1 MVAVPAGWEWGGV
14 GIVAMFSNTVAAVMN
29 PLGWSGYLAPIIAP
43 IIWALIA
50 IAYRWFRMRSV
61 SSP

>member
-1 MVAVPAGWEWGGV
+1 MGVGGV
-14 GIVAMFSNTVAAVMN
+14 GIVAIFSNAGAAVMN
-29 PLGWSGYLAPIIAP
+29 PLGWSGHLAPIIAP
-43 IIWALIA
+43 FSWALIA